1 MQKEAQKKL
10 KYKSLCIE
18 MWNMK
23 CVITPVITAATGAA
37 TKVLK
42 KNVEST
48 PGKHSNTFTTGDSY
62 T

>member
-23 CVITPVITAATGAA
+23 CVITAATGAA